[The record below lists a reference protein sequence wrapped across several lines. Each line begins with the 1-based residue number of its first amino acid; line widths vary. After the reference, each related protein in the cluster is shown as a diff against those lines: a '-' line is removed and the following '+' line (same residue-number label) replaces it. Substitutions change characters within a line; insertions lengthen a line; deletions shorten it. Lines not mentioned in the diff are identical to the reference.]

1 MEQENY
7 DSDFSEDSE
16 EELVAPS
23 QASIARKSLQGD
35 MLRKIRKNN
44 PAADNPASAGHFIDT
59 ADSTAGSVSKLNLMQ
74 GQIFAKKKLQ
84 ATGYQLLTSQPSKPG
99 GKENQL

>member
-35 MLRKIRKNN
+35 MLRKIRKN
-44 PAADNPASAGHFIDT
+44 NPASAGHFIDT

-84 ATGYQLLTSQPSKPG
+84 ATGYQLLTSQLYTPG
-99 GKENQL
+99 GKQNQL